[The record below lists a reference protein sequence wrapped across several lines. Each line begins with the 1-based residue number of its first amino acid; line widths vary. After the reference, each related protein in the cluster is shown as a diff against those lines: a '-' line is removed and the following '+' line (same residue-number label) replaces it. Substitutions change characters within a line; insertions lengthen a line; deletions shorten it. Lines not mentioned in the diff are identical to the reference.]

1 MLAGWVS
8 RLTLFLL
15 WKNKFI
21 KCNLTQSYS
30 LESNLTQSY
39 SLMAKVKE
47 KIEHIGVKKK
57 TSIGRGKHSKA
68 MMNKSKRRSYKKY
81 NRQGKP

>member
-1 MLAGWVS
+1 
-8 RLTLFLL
+8 
-15 WKNKFI
+15 
-21 KCNLTQSYS
+21 
-30 LESNLTQSY
+30 
-39 SLMAKVKE
+39 MAKVKQ